1 MTGWPLPLQLYEV
14 ATRVVE
20 PLAPLLLRF
29 RAGRGKEDPG
39 RIGERLGL
47 SAAPRPRGP
56 LAWLHAVSVGE
67 GLSLLPLVERLAA
80 ERPDLALLVTSG
92 TRTSAELL
100 ARRLPPGAIHQYVP
114 VDGPAA
120 VRRFLEHWRPEL
132 GVFAESELWPNLLHA
147 AKARGTG
154 LALLGARISA
164 GAARGWDRFPGS
176 AVAMLE
182 LFDLVWAQDGRT
194 RDWIEAHGVPVAGE
208 FDLKRLAEP
217 LPADEAALEA
227 ARAAV
232 GRRKVVVAASTHPGE
247 EALVAAAL
255 VRLAPAPLLIVVPR
269 HPERGREI
277 AGSFAEAGW
286 RVALRSVGEP
296 PGPDIDLYVADTLG
310 ELGLFY
316 RLADV
321 AVVGGS
327 LLEGLAGHNPLEAA
341 RLGKP
346 VISGPHVE
354 SFAEV
359 YAELLAARAVLIAK
373 DPAEL
378 ETGLRVL
385 IQEPALA
392 RALGARA
399 ATASAGGGEG
409 FARMWA
415 SLERLLPAP

>member
-20 PLAPLLLRF
+20 PLAPLLLRL

-176 AVAMLE
+176 AAAMLE